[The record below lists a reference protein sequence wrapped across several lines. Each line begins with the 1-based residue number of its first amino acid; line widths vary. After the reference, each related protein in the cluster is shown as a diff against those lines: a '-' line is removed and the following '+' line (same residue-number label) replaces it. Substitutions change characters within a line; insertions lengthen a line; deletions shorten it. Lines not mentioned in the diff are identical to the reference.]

1 MKWFRS
7 LWLIARHTWAEVV
20 LSRVFTIFGLLGAA
34 LIGASVFLTNF
45 HFGSAEIRFINDL
58 GQGAISLFG
67 SILVVTLGSQ
77 LFFRE
82 IEQRTVLPILARP
95 VTRSQ
100 FLLGKFLGTLAPI
113 LFFVL
118 GMLILVSILLWWRS
132 QSLAVD
138 PSINRASLEEIL
150 AEGWTAGFF
159 QVLKFCVLG
168 SMVFAVASFANS
180 FSYTVSMGFALF
192 FAAHL
197 VHLAI
202 DFYQA
207 GQGVF
212 STALGFFL
220 AYFLP
225 DFRIFNEPPPDPEF
239 LRVFGYAA
247 IYTIVYLTVAV
258 GFFQRRE
265 L

>member
-1 MKWFRS
+1 MNGCRS
-7 LWLIARHTWAEVV
+7 LWLIARHTWTEVV
-20 LSRVFTIFGLLGAA
+20 LSRVFTIFGLLAAA
-34 LIGASVFLTNF
+34 LIGASIFLTNF

-67 SILVVTLGSQ
+67 SILVVTLGAQ

-100 FLLGKFLGTLAPI
+100 FLVGKFLGTLAPI
-113 LFFVL
+113 VLFTL

-132 QSLAVD
+132 QSLPED
-138 PSINRASLEEIL
+138 PSINRASLEEVL
-150 AEGWTAGFF
+150 RAAWTSGAF
-159 QVLKFCVLG
+159 QVLKFFVLG
-168 SMVFAVASFANS
+168 SMIFAVASFATS

-207 GQGVF
+207 GEGILYTV
-212 STALGFFL
+212 LGFFF

-225 DFRIFNEPPPDPEF
+225 DFRVFNEPPVDPEF
-239 LRVFGYAA
+239 GKTVGYAA
-247 IYTIVYLTVAV
+247 IYTGVYLSLAV

>member
-1 MKWFRS
+1 MNKIRPI
-7 LWLIARHTWAEVV
+7 LLITRNTWTEVI
-20 LSRVFTIFGLLGAA
+20 LSRVFTIFGLLAA
-34 LIGASVFLTNF
+34 GLIGASLFLTDF

-67 SILVVTLGSQ
+67 SILVVTLGAQ

-100 FLLGKFLGTLAPI
+100 FLLGKFVGTLAPI
-113 LFFVL
+113 LLFVL
-118 GMLILVSILLWWRS
+118 GMLILMSVLLWWRS
-132 QSLAVD
+132 QSLPED
-138 PSINRASLEEIL
+138 PSINKASLGEVL
-150 AEGWTAGFF
+150 RDAWTSGFF
-159 QVLKFCVLG
+159 QVLKFFVLA
-168 SMVFAVASFANS
+168 SMVFVIASFANS

-202 DFYQA
+202 DFYQSGEGFLA
-207 GQGVF
+207 TV
-212 STALGFFL
+212 LGFFF

-225 DFRIFNEPPPDPEF
+225 DFRVFNEPQVDPDF
-239 LRVFGYAA
+239 LKTIGYAV
-247 IYTIVYLTVAV
+247 IYTGVYLSVALA
-258 GFFQRRE
+258 FFHRRE

>member
-1 MKWFRS
+1 MNGFRS
-7 LWLIARHTWAEVV
+7 LYLIARHTWTEVV
-20 LSRVFTIFGLLGAA
+20 LSRVFTIFGLLAAA
-34 LIGASVFLTNF
+34 LIAASIFLTNF

-67 SILVVTLGSQ
+67 SILVVTLGAQ

-100 FLLGKFLGTLAPI
+100 FLLGKFCGTLAPI
-113 LFFVL
+113 LLFAL

-132 QSLAVD
+132 QSLTED
-138 PSINRASLEEIL
+138 PSINKASLDVVLSEAWI
-150 AEGWTAGFF
+150 AGFF
-159 QVLKFCVLG
+159 QILKFFVLG

-202 DFYQA
+202 DFYQS
-207 GQGVF
+207 GDGILYTV
-212 STALGFFL
+212 LGFFF

-225 DFRIFNEPPPDPEF
+225 DFRIFNEPSVDPDY
-239 LRVFGYAA
+239 LRAIGYAA
-247 IYTIVYLTVAV
+247 IYTGAYLAIAV
-258 GFFQRRE
+258 GFFHRRE

>member
-1 MKWFRS
+1 MSAIRPIV
-7 LWLIARHTWAEVV
+7 LIARHTWTEVI
-20 LSRVFTIFGLLGAA
+20 LSRVFTIFGLLAAA
-34 LIGASVFLTNF
+34 LVGASIFLTNF

-58 GQGAISLFG
+58 GQGVISLFG
-67 SILVVTLGSQ
+67 SILVVTLGAQ

-100 FLLGKFLGTLAPI
+100 FLLGKFVGTLAPI
-113 LFFVL
+113 IIFTL
-118 GMLILVSILLWWRS
+118 GMLILVSLLLWWRS
-132 QSLAVD
+132 QSLAED
-138 PSINRASLEEIL
+138 PSINRASLGGLLRET
-150 AEGWTAGFF
+150 WTAGGF
-159 QVLKFCVLG
+159 QILKFLVLG

-207 GQGVF
+207 GEGVF
-212 STALGFFL
+212 FAALSFFL
-220 AYFLP
+220 AYCLP
-225 DFRIFNEPPPDPEF
+225 DFRIFNEPPVDPE
-239 LRVFGYAA
+239 YWKA
-247 IYTIVYLTVAV
+247 ILYSFVYTGVYLSLAV
-258 GFFQRRE
+258 GFFHRRE